1 MQKTLLLISFLIIY
15 QFSEAQSLFNTS
27 QQKWVDSVFSK
38 LNTDE
43 KIGQLLMPRGNFSG
57 QPYDLP
63 TLKNWVKEYKVGGF
77 VFFAGSPIK
86 QANLVNELQSLSKVP
101 LLIGMDLEW
110 GLAMRLDSTVRFPYS
125 MSLGA
130 MQGNNDLI
138 EKMGLEIGLQCKR
151 MGVHINYAPVVDI
164 NNNPN
169 NPVINFRSFG
179 ENKYKV
185 AEKGVAYMKGLQAAG
200 IITSAK
206 HFPGHGDTG
215 VDSHYDLPLI
225 LHPKTRL
232 DTLELYPFK
241 QLIANGLQGAMIA
254 HLSIPSLD
262 TTKNLAS
269 TLSKKIVTDLLRKEL
284 GFKGLVFTDAMDMK
298 GATKYYP
305 EGKANVKAIL
315 AGNDVLE
322 TLTDI
327 PGAFNAIKYALLNKE
342 ITQAEI
348 DERVRKILLAKAH
361 AGLWNYQPIKID
373 SLVKDLNPAS
383 SDVLNRELAAK
394 SMVILQNKNEILPI
408 KDIANNKIATLT
420 IGSKEKTVFQKTVD
434 LYTKIDHFNI
444 DENTE
449 PARLNAVK
457 DSLKIYDLVL
467 LTLNGLNIRPAN
479 NYSLKPKIQ
488 ELFDEFANN
497 ENSISTLFSN
507 VYTLGKFT
515 NLNKSKALVMAMQD
529 TPYTEMAAAEL
540 IFGAKDASGKLP
552 VSVNET
558 FKYNAGIDTKSL
570 GRFSYTIAEELGL
583 NSEKL
588 HFKIDSIANEAI
600 NRKATPGAVVLLAKD
615 GKIFF
620 HKAYGKQTYE
630 GNKPLQ
636 TSDLYDLASITKI
649 TTSVPAFMKLE
660 DEGKFNLDKTLGEM
674 VPTWANSNKAN
685 LNYRDILTHQ
695 SRLRAWIPF
704 WMNCIDSVSMIRNS
718 PIFKEKFSKNY
729 NAKFFQ
735 KIFSYKKTK
744 AALNKKMI
752 SDNKLW
758 ATCIDLK
765 NTPTIWKPNT
775 FSNQKAE
782 GFEKQIAE
790 DLWIHNSMQDY
801 VFKSIEESPLREK
814 KEYVYSDMS
823 YYLAPQ
829 IIKRV
834 TGQDWESW
842 LKTNFYKPLGASS
855 LAYNAKD
862 NYPLDKIVPT
872 EYDSLFRKNLIH
884 GRVHDEG
891 AAMLDGVSGHAGLFG
906 NANDL
911 AKLMQM
917 YLNEGS
923 YGGHKYL
930 NQSTLNEW
938 TAYPFDIET
947 NSRRGV
953 GFDKA
958 DRKKPG
964 ISTAASASED
974 SFGHSGFT
982 GTYTWVDPKYNLVYV
997 FLSNRV
1003 YPTRNNSKLSDLN
1016 VRTNILEEVYKELGA
1031 TKNK

>member
-1 MQKTLLLISFLIIY
+1 MKKILLILCISICYNHLK
-15 QFSEAQSLFNTS
+15 AQSLFNQS
-27 QQKWVDSVFSK
+27 HQKWADSVFAQ

-43 KIGQLLMPRGNFSG
+43 KIGQLLMPRANYSG
-57 QPYDLP
+57 QPYDVA
-63 TLKNWVKEYKVGGF
+63 TLKYWVKEYKVGGF
-77 VFFAGSPIK
+77 VFFAGGPVR
-86 QANLVNELQSLSKVP
+86 QATLVNELQSMSKVP

-130 MQGNNDLI
+130 MQGNNELI
-138 EKMGLEIGLQCKR
+138 EKMGYEIGLQCRR

-164 NNNPN
+164 NNNPE

-179 ENKYKV
+179 ENKFKV

-215 VDSHYDLPLI
+215 VDSHFDLPLI
-225 LHPKTRL
+225 SHPKSRL
-232 DTLELYPFK
+232 DTLELYPYK

-262 TTKNLAS
+262 ATPNLAS
-269 TLSKKIVTDLLRKEL
+269 TLSKKVVYDLLRKEL

-298 GATKYYP
+298 GATKYFS
-305 EGKANVKAIL
+305 EGRANVKAIL

-348 DERVRKILLAKAH
+348 DERVKKILLAKAH
-361 AGLWNYQPIKID
+361 AGLWNYQPIETE

-383 SDVLNRELAAK
+383 SDVLNRELAKK
-394 SMVILQNKNEILPI
+394 SMVLLQNKSDILPI
-408 KDIANNKIATLT
+408 KDLANNKIATLT
-420 IGSKEKTVFQKTVD
+420 IGSKEKTVFQNTVE

-444 DENTE
+444 DETTE
-449 PARLNAVK
+449 TGRLTAIK
-457 DSLKIYDLVL
+457 DSLKAYDLVL

-479 NYSLKPKIQ
+479 NYSLKPRIQ
-488 ELFDEFANN
+488 ELFDEFAGNQK
-497 ENSISTLFSN
+497 SISTLFSN
-507 VYTLGKFT
+507 VYTLGKFK
-515 NLNKSKALVMAMQD
+515 NLDKSKALIMAMQD
-529 TPYTEMAAAEL
+529 TPYTQMAAAEL

-552 VSVNET
+552 VSVNKNY
-558 FKYNAGIDTKSL
+558 KYNAGIDTKSL
-570 GRFSYTIAEELGL
+570 GRFSYTISEGVGL
-583 NSEKL
+583 NSEKIN
-588 HFKIDSIANEAI
+588 FKIDSIVNEAI

-615 GKIFF
+615 GKVFF
-620 HKAYGKQTYE
+620 HKAYGKQIYE
-630 GNKPLQ
+630 GSTPLK
-636 TSDLYDLASITKI
+636 TTDLYDLASITKI

-674 VPTWANSNKAN
+674 VPTWANSNKSA

-704 WMNCIDSVSMIRNS
+704 WMNCIDSVSMVRNS
-718 PIFKEKFSKNY
+718 PIFKEKF
-729 NAKFFQ
+729 AKDYSPNFFQ
-735 KIFSYKKTK
+735 RIFSAKKSK
-744 AALNKKMI
+744 AAFDKKI
-752 SDNKLW
+752 NNNAKLW
-758 ATCIDLK
+758 AATVDLK
-765 NTPTIWKPNT
+765 STPTIWKPNT
-775 FSNQKAE
+775 FNSQKGN
-782 GFEKQIAE
+782 GFDKQVGE
-790 DLWIHNSMQDY
+790 NLWIHNSMPDY
-801 VFKSIEESPLREK
+801 VFKAIEESPLREK

-834 TGQDWESW
+834 TGQDWENW
-842 LKTNFYKPLGASS
+842 LKTNFYKPLGAHS
-855 LAYNAKD
+855 LTYNAKD
-862 NYPLDKIVPT
+862 NFSLDKIVPT

-891 AAMLDGVSGHAGLFG
+891 AAMLDGISGHAGLFG

-917 YLNEGS
+917 YLNKGS
-923 YGGHKYL
+923 YGGRKYL
-930 NQSTLNEW
+930 NESTLNEW
-938 TAYPFDIET
+938 TVYPFDVAT

-964 ISTAASASED
+964 ISTAASASEA

-1016 VRTNILEEVYKELGA
+1016 VRTNILEEVYKEL
-1031 TKNK
+1031 NKSK